1 MAGELTP
8 ERRLMSCSRNHEVGG
23 SIPSIGTKMDNN
35 EQIKKEMA
43 RWSSETRDRYYFEL
57 KINTFLKN
65 EITRLEA
72 EVLRLRNENKQM
84 KVKMESMSIP
94 KKQNVSVDNML
105 EID

>member
-1 MAGELTP
+1 MET
-8 ERRLMSCSRNHEVGG
+8 ED
-23 SIPSIGTKMDNN
+23 K
-35 EQIKKEMA
+35 IKQEMA
-43 RWSSETRDRYYFEL
+43 RWSAEVKDRYYFEL

-65 EITRLEA
+65 EITRLET
-72 EVLRLRNENKQM
+72 EVLRLRNENEQM